1 MSKKS
6 FDTQGATSKFFTSGT
21 HNKPGTH
28 DTHREKEIPA
38 SAFPDPDIIPADPPP
53 RTEDLTPAQLAAIV
67 RQSMQILENT
77 TPKRGR
83 PPKEEKK
90 RGYRYNLN
98 LDKDLQQYLKETA
111 WRERT
116 SITQYI
122 NDLIRADMKAYFAR
136 CEAAGIDPKE
146 GWEQDDN

>member
-6 FDTQGATSKFFTSGT
+6 FDTQGATDKFFSASGT
-21 HNKPGTH
+21 HDKSSTHGTH
-28 DTHREKEIPA
+28 KESEIPP
-38 SAFPDPDIIPADPPP
+38 SAV
-53 RTEDLTPAQLAAIV
+53 RTEDLTPEQLAAIV

-136 CEAAGIDPKE
+136 CEAAGIDPRE
-146 GWEQDDN
+146 GWETDDL

>member
-6 FDTQGATSKFFTSGT
+6 FDTTGATSKFFTDS
-21 HNKPGTH
+21 TH
-28 DTHREKEIPA
+28 DKQSTHDKHTE
-38 SAFPDPDIIPADPPP
+38 SYIIPADPRP
-53 RTEDLTPAQLAAIV
+53 EDLTPERVAAIV
-67 RQSMQILENT
+67 RQSMEILEST

-83 PPKEEKK
+83 PPKEEKL

-116 SITQYI
+116 SITQYV

-146 GWEQDDN
+146 GWEQDDI